1 MYDLDSFRF
10 SYPPQKTRK
19 KQTKKNPEAFNSGSR
34 FVRKSEG
41 GEKSWGRLTGYSIF
55 QAVVM
60 DWVEIWT
67 LMNDLNLV
75 FHPNT
80 SRVRSFSKEM
90 IR

>member
-1 MYDLDSFRF
+1 
-10 SYPPQKTRK
+10 
-19 KQTKKNPEAFNSGSR
+19 
-34 FVRKSEG
+34 
-41 GEKSWGRLTGYSIF
+41 
-55 QAVVM
+55 M